1 MCVQACMPTL
11 RLPEPPCRG
20 PVQPQGRQANLLVVL
35 NIGAKAEAEAP
46 KAKAE
51 AVIVEVG

>member
-1 MCVQACMPTL
+1 MPTL